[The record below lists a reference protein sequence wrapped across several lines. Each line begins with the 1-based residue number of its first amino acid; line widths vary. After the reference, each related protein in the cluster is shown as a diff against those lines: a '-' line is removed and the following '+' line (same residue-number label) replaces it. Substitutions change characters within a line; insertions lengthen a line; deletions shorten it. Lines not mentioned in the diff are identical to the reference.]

1 MKSITIHNL
10 NEELA
15 TELEN
20 FAKIHRMS
28 LNKSIKEL
36 LSRALGL
43 DKKKKKYADYSDL
56 CGIWTEAEEA
66 GFHERIK
73 DMEAVDESLWK

>member
-15 TELEN
+15 KEL
-20 FAKIHRMS
+20 AK
-28 LNKSIKEL
+28 KEL
-36 LSRALGL
+36 LSHALGL
-43 DKKKKKYADYSDL
+43 DKKKKKYTDYSDL

-66 GFHERIK
+66 EFHGRIK
-73 DMEAVDESLWK
+73 DMEAVV

>member
-1 MKSITIHNL
+1 MKSITIHN
-10 NEELA
+10 
-15 TELEN
+15 
-20 FAKIHRMS
+20 R
-28 LNKSIKEL
+28 KEL

-66 GFHERIK
+66 EFHERIK
-73 DMEAVDESLWK
+73 DMEAVV